1 MSLSVSG
8 ILLFF
13 KTLSKFFNNIDGSI
27 SSLGYIAIFIYTTTQ
42 FITSVKS
49 KKFVY
54 NKIYLKYALVFI
66 IVYLL
71 SLGDFFLLNN
81 FIYKAVPFLE
91 SFRAPER
98 FMKINTFCTLM
109 LFAFAFEEIKKKNFK
124 IDNIYFVF
132 ILIFL
137 IFILAFFHYSR
148 HFHTRTDI
156 DLSNWRDVFVISYP
170 FLIIIFSFIILN
182 SNFFRKKALFIIIS
196 FVTLS
201 IIENVFIM
209 NRFVQYSLFFE
220 KDIIKN
226 NILKAENI
234 CKKYDTNSINIV
246 GEFKETENEFYY
258 NFKKFNYKSILS
270 SKNCK
275 VFYHH
280 NRLDLVK
287 RGLGY
292 NQSSLSTYQ
301 MSHLSNYQYDFLE
314 KNFVNFSDF
323 EFKYIASLLQYFTNS
338 KVFYILEGENKLKDD
353 LFEFE
358 DEIINKFIKDYFFEK
373 KKNIFE
379 KLKKNKIISSF
390 IFNSNLIG
398 NYFPN
403 KSINQFKLKKI
414 DNHFFLP
421 VWQDDNFYIK
431 KNKHFFLVKD
441 FSFGKKINLEDVDKK
456 IYYMPISFIIGII
469 VTLFSLIIL
478 FASLISIIYRK

>member
-1 MSLSVSG
+1 
-8 ILLFF
+8 
-13 KTLSKFFNNIDGSI
+13 
-27 SSLGYIAIFIYTTTQ
+27 
-42 FITSVKS
+42 
-49 KKFVY
+49 
-54 NKIYLKYALVFI
+54 
-66 IVYLL
+66 
-71 SLGDFFLLNN
+71 
-81 FIYKAVPFLE
+81 
-91 SFRAPER
+91 
-98 FMKINTFCTLM
+98 
-109 LFAFAFEEIKKKNFK
+109 
-124 IDNIYFVF
+124 
-132 ILIFL
+132 
-137 IFILAFFHYSR
+137 
-148 HFHTRTDI
+148 
-156 DLSNWRDVFVISYP
+156 
-170 FLIIIFSFIILN
+170 
-182 SNFFRKKALFIIIS
+182 
-196 FVTLS
+196 
-201 IIENVFIM
+201 M

-358 DEIINKFIKDYFFEK
+358 DEIIKKFIKDYSFEK
-373 KKNIFE
+373 KENIFD

-456 IYYMPISFIIGII
+456 IYYMPISFIIGIV